1 MKNVERDETM
11 AIKLMATDMD
21 GTFLDAHPEIQSLA
35 DQIIGHHDTGSVMS
49 YMEEIVCPSN

>member
-1 MKNVERDETM
+1 M